1 MAGITT
7 DIRQIKV
14 LLKQADGA
22 MIKALSDR
30 DLTAEDASLLGNL
43 LKQSRR
49 NLTPVGLTQSVALLV
64 KACAV
69 FDL

>member
-22 MIKALSDR
+22 MIKALSDG

-43 LKQSRR
+43 LKQSSR
-49 NLTPVGLTQSVALLV
+49 NLTPVGLTQSVASLV

>member
-22 MIKALSDR
+22 MIKALSDG
-30 DLTAEDASLLGNL
+30 DLTAEDASLLSNL
-43 LKQSRR
+43 LNQSRH
-49 NLTPVGLTQSVALLV
+49 NLTRVGLTQSVAPLA

-69 FDL
+69 FD